1 MEKLKKQ
8 SSTLKTRLNFEFL
21 LDRTSAAIK
30 PVQVN
35 CMMITS
41 SMLPYSIFSNKVS
54 ISDVKI
60 FYSCCKEE
68 KVNPF

>member
-30 PVQVN
+30 AVQVN
-35 CMMITS
+35 CMMMPP
-41 SMLPYSIFSNKVS
+41 SMLHYSIVSNKVS
-54 ISDVKI
+54 ISDVKN

-68 KVNPF
+68 EFNPF